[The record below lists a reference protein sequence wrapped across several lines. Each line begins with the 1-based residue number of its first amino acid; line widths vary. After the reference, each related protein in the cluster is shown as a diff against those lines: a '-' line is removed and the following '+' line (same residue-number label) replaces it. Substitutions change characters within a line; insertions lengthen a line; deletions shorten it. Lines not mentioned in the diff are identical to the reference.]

1 MKDLEMMSADELRE
15 ILKTT
20 SEQMGAYMK
29 QDKKNKAKNY
39 HYLNQKAIKGQILFT
54 GSSLMEQFPVN
65 EIAMSDALDK
75 IIYNRG
81 IGGTTTDDFLEEID
95 SVLFELEP
103 SKIFINIGTNDFNER
118 ADGKDWREH
127 LLENYETILRQVKQR
142 LPKASVFVM
151 AYYPV
156 KDAAPGDLIAAG
168 MLKIRTNENLNQV
181 NYELENL
188 AARYGYQFIDVN
200 TGIKDEQGKLR
211 GDLTIEGV
219 HMFANAYQ
227 IIYENL
233 KPYL

>member
-1 MKDLEMMSADELRE
+1 MKDLDMMSADELRE
-15 ILKTT
+15 IFKKT
-20 SEQMGAYMK
+20 SEQMDAYMK
-29 QDKKNKAKNY
+29 RDKKNKAKNY
-39 HYLNQKAIKGQILFT
+39 HYLNQKAVKGQILFT

-65 EIAMSDALDK
+65 EIAMSDGLDR

-95 SVLFELEP
+95 AVLFDLEP
-103 SKIFINIGTNDFNER
+103 SKIFINIGTNDFGER
-118 ADGKDWREH
+118 ADGKDWRGH
-127 LLENYETILRQVKQR
+127 LLENYETILRQIRQR
-142 LPKASVFVM
+142 LPEASVFVM

-156 KDAAPGDLIAAG
+156 KDAAPGDMIAEN

-181 NYELENL
+181 NQELEKL
-188 AARYGYQFIDVN
+188 AGRYGYRFIDVN

-219 HMFANAYQ
+219 HMYASAYQ